1 MIPVVRIRSAET
13 TKREKGRIG
22 HYKRACDT
30 YIPGSCSFC
39 ERVADLPDEFV
50 DSFVELLD
58 GLEIVFFD
66 SIDDT
71 GGHVLF

>member
-13 TKREKGRIG
+13 TKREKGRSGII
-22 HYKRACDT
+22 KEPVRFIT
-30 YIPGSCSFC
+30 GSYSLR
-39 ERVADLPDEFV
+39 ETAVVLPDELV

-66 SIDDT
+66 SVDDT
-71 GGHVLF
+71 GRHVFF